1 MFYKYI
7 MANYLI
13 LQHSDL
19 IKRGPERLDNFLDM
33 INDGVEFLTT
43 KGLVVLDKNVDLK
56 ALRSAMLEKG
66 YSNRFKGTMESGQI
80 TELMYP
86 KDFYKTSQF
95 GGKGAGSGTVAE
107 DRNLKIFR
115 AEIQKVLEK
124 TGELYLT
131 LDIGNR
137 KVKCAD
143 CITVPAP
150 PGRAPKADFA
160 IIDPEGNQVAW
171 ISHKDGSKPQDFQQ
185 YGGLSGPAF
194 ASSSEVKKFMNDIAK
209 LYPKGLESGIS
220 LQRPVKDNKVIM
232 KSVYGIDFGGNR
244 GINNV
249 DEFHQGPM
257 GLNKLGNSYK
267 IKSVH
272 SGKNGTALKGSGY
285 EPIYF
290 ARYTTDRGANVA
302 GLFVGKARIGV
313 FPAGKAV
320 KTTKT
325 I

>member
-1 MFYKYI
+1 

-19 IKRGPERLDNFLDM
+19 IKRGPDRLDNFIDM
-33 INDGVEFLTT
+33 IKEDIQFLTT
-43 KGLVVLDKNVDLK
+43 KGLVRLNKDIDLK
-56 ALRSAMLEKG
+56 ALRVAMLEKG
-66 YSNRFKGTMESGQI
+66 YSNRFKGKMETGQI
-80 TELMYP
+80 IELNYP
-86 KDFYKTSQF
+86 KDFYKTEPF
-95 GGKGAGSGTVAE
+95 GGKGAGSGTAAE

-115 AEIQKVLEK
+115 EEIRKVLHK
-124 TGELYLT
+124 TGELYFM
-131 LDIGNR
+131 LDIGGR
-137 KVKCAD
+137 KVKCSD

-160 IIDPEGNQVAW
+160 IVDPEGTQVAW

-185 YGGLSGPAF
+185 YGGLSNSVF
-194 ASSSEVKKFMNDIAK
+194 SSNSEVKKFMSDLVK

-220 LQRPVKDNKVIM
+220 VQRPAKNRSVIM
-232 KSVYGIDFGGNR
+232 QSVYGVDFGRAR

-257 GLNKLGNSYK
+257 GLSKTGEYYK
-267 IKSVH
+267 IKSNH
-272 SGKNGTALKGSGY
+272 SGKNGDALKGAGY

-290 ARYTTDRGANVA
+290 ARFTTDRGANIA
-302 GLFVGKARIGV
+302 GVFVGKARIGV
-313 FPAGKAV
+313 FPSGKAV

>member
-1 MFYKYI
+1 

-19 IKRGPERLDNFLDM
+19 IKRGPERLDNFIDM
-33 INDGVEFLTT
+33 IRDGVQFLTT
-43 KGLVVLDKNVDLK
+43 KGLVVLNKDLDLK
-56 ALRSAMLEKG
+56 ALRVAMLEKG
-66 YSNRFKGTMESGQI
+66 YSSRFKGAMETGQI
-80 TELMYP
+80 VELQYP
-86 KDFYKTSQF
+86 KDFYKTEPF
-95 GGKGAGSGTVAE
+95 GGKGVGSGTAAE

-115 AEIQKVLEK
+115 QAIRDVLDK
-124 TGELYLT
+124 SNELYFM
-131 LDIGNR
+131 LDIGGK
-137 KVKCAD
+137 KVKCTD

-160 IIDPEGNQVAW
+160 IVDPEGTQVAW

-185 YGGLSGPAF
+185 YGGLSNSVF
-194 ASSSEVKKFMNDIAK
+194 SSNREVKKFMTDLLK

-220 LQRPVKDNKVIM
+220 IQRPCKDRSVIM
-232 KSVYGIDFGGNR
+232 QSVYGVDFGRAR

-257 GLNKLGNSYK
+257 GLSKMGEYYK
-267 IKSVH
+267 IKSNH
-272 SGKNGTALKGSGY
+272 SGKNGDALKGAGY

-290 ARYTTDRGANVA
+290 ARFTTDRGANIA
-302 GLFVGKARIGV
+302 GVFVGKARIGV
-313 FPAGKAV
+313 FPSGKAV

>member
-33 INDGVEFLTT
+33 IKDGTEFLTT
-43 KGLVVLDKNVDLK
+43 KGLVVLDKDLDLK
-56 ALRSAMLEKG
+56 ALKSAMMEKG
-66 YSNRFKGTMESGQI
+66 YSNRFKGAMESGQI
-80 TELMYP
+80 VELMYP
-86 KDFYKTSQF
+86 KDFYKTGQF

-124 TGELYLT
+124 TGEMYLM

-143 CITVPAP
+143 CITVPSP

-185 YGGLSGPAF
+185 YGGLSGPEF
-194 ASSSEVKKFMNDIAK
+194 ASSSEVKKFMTDLAK
-209 LYPKGLESGIS
+209 LYPKGLDSGIS
-220 LQRPVKDNKVIM
+220 VQRPVKDTKVIM
-232 KSVYGIDFGGNR
+232 KSVYGINFGGSR

-249 DEFHQGPM
+249 DEFHQGSM
-257 GLNKLGNSYK
+257 TLNKLGDSYK

-272 SGKNGTALKGSGY
+272 SGKNGTALKGAGY

-290 ARYTTDRGANVA
+290 ARYTTDRGANAA

-320 KTTKT
+320 KTTKS

>member
-1 MFYKYI
+1 

-33 INDGVEFLTT
+33 IKEGIQFLTT
-43 KGLVVLDKNVDLK
+43 KGLVVLDKKVDLN

-80 TELMYP
+80 VELLYP
-86 KDFYKTSQF
+86 KDFYKTEQF
-95 GGKGAGSGTVAE
+95 GGKGAGSGTAAE

-115 AEIQKVLEK
+115 SEIRKVLDK
-124 TGELYLT
+124 TSELYFM
-131 LDIGNR
+131 LDIGGR
-137 KVKCAD
+137 KVKCSD

-160 IIDPEGNQVAW
+160 IIDPEGNHVAW
-171 ISHKDGSKPQDFQQ
+171 ISHKDGSRPQDFQQ

-194 ASSSEVKKFMNDIAK
+194 ASSSEVKKFMTDLSK
-209 LYPKGLESGIS
+209 LYPNGLESGIS
-220 LQRPVKDNKVIM
+220 IQRPVEDKKVIM
-232 KSVYGIDFGGNR
+232 KSIYGIDFGSSTR

-249 DEFHQGPM
+249 DEFHQGSM
-257 GLNKLGNSYK
+257 SLNKLGESYK

-272 SGKNGTALKGSGY
+272 SGKNGDVIKGSGY

-290 ARYTTDRGANVA
+290 ARFTTDRGANICNI
-302 GLFVGKARIGV
+302 FVGKARIGV
-313 FPAGKAV
+313 FPADKAV